1 MQNEM
6 EPGHPRRTGAKQGCE
21 NQNPSA
27 DTRLITA
34 RAFGCP
40 CVQPGGRAVHRVSA
54 PWHGPGLD
62 AGPLGQGSGCP
73 GACPQHLELDLVPA

>member
-21 NQNPSA
+21 NQNPGA
-27 DTRLITA
+27 AERLITA

-40 CVQPGGRAVHRVSA
+40 GVRPGGRAVHGVCT
-54 PWHGPGLD
+54 P
-62 AGPLGQGSGCP
+62 
-73 GACPQHLELDLVPA
+73 